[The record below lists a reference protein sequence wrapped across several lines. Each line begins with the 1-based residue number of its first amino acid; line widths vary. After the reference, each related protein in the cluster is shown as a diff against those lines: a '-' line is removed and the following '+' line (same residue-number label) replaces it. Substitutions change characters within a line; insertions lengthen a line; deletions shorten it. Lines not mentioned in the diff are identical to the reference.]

1 MNNIYLSI
9 VAASRNDNH
18 GGNLDNRMNAF
29 IKSLAENCKK
39 YEILSELL
47 LVEWNQIPNAKSLSD
62 RLNLVSN
69 EYLNLK
75 IITVSQD
82 HHLKLPNSDRLEFY
96 QMIAKNVG
104 IRRASGEFILAT
116 NIDVIINQ
124 NLFKFIADKKL
135 KKKTIYRCNRHCID
149 YDYNDNFDEAHLNQF
164 TKFID
169 KKYYS
174 LDVITNKRHYVYSS
188 PYKYLI
194 ALFDLI
200 FKSNYKDIF
209 KKNITIKKLII
220 FFKQRLANQIINFS
234 RKISFYFKNIKL
246 FQKKLFTNACG
257 DFTLLDKDSWLNLK
271 GYCELPIYSWHLD
284 SLLLWEA
291 RFKKYQFYDF
301 NDKYFIYH
309 MNHFSSGMVAEKKN
323 LFEKLDKNQIPYL
336 TNEEFLD
343 LAVKLSKNPN
353 HLKTDDFWGLHN
365 KVLN

>member
-39 YEILSELL
+39 YEIPSELL
-47 LVEWNQIPNAKSLSD
+47 LVEWNQIPNAKGLSD

-69 EYLNLK
+69 EYLNSK
-75 IITVSQD
+75 IITVSRD

-124 NLFKFIADKKL
+124 KLYKIISQKKL
-135 KKKTIYRCNRHCID
+135 QKKTIYRCNRHCID

-174 LDVITNKRHYVYSS
+174 LNVITGEKHYVYSS
-188 PYKYLI
+188 PVKYLK
-194 ALFDLI
+194 I
-200 FKSNYKDIF
+200 FLDIF
-209 KKNITIKKLII
+209 FLRKKEIKLKKLVPYIKNKLGFFWTKTI
-220 FFKQRLANQIINFS
+220 FYL
-234 RKISFYFKNIKL
+234 KNIKF
-246 FQKKLFTNACG
+246 FQTKLFTNACG
-257 DFTLLDKDSWLNLK
+257 DFTLLDKNSWLNLG

-291 RFKKYQFYDF
+291 RFKKYKFYDF
-301 NDKYFIYH
+301 DDKYFIYH

-343 LAVKLSKNPN
+343 LALKLSKNPN
-353 HLKTDDFWGLHN
+353 YLKTDDFWGLHN